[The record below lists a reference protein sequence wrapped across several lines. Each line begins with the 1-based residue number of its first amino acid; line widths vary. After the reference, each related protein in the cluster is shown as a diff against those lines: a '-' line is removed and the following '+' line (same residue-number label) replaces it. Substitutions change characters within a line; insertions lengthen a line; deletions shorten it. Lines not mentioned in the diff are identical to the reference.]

1 MVGGDP
7 RSYVSVEGRQ
17 LATDAESVSTES
29 VDVTQQQIQVVGANG
44 SLYETIEP
52 SSTTTPIQDGLG
64 IGTNNSEEVV
74 VLLPP
79 TEIDEAGTITFDRYS
94 KGVIGH
100 GHGFRNAAGADNPP
114 VGPSIIN
121 FSNDA
126 NGFEFSG
133 SSAQGDWPSGF
144 RIEGFAMMGV
154 NPDGSRPSGTA
165 FLFDDADQMKP
176 HSFYIGD
183 IAGYYWHK
191 IIRWTGGNAPW
202 QCEFGPLF
210 FDNVDA
216 GNPSNGNNAI
226 FDLQAD
232 NPPMHFR
239 YVAIWPRNLGSG
251 ANSNIF
257 HNEAKL
263 TVEALNIGGD
273 TTGKI
278 FKDPG
283 SGGES
288 AMLQCGPINY
298 EPNSQSPATKDTLIN
313 MGGARPVSVFGV
325 RVSGNVNA
333 NYVYEINRGFT
344 GGHEFG
350 PVLEPDQLGQNVV
363 KIDAALD
370 SSVTYHGTREDI
382 DYLAGRTPEQKF
394 INPLGSR
401 GYPVAEV
408 TGQTLSAGGTTTI
421 SLGISDSEFSEVH
434 EGGLVVDVTNTGS
447 ITSNYGVT
455 VDKIWHDDTAGTWQ
469 VNIAET
475 ETPSTAPTADVRY
488 YAN

>member
-1 MVGGDP
+1 MPEPSAGTTLSSPSRVVEGPWAD
-7 RSYVSVEGRQ
+7 RTDHEVEGRWFY
-17 LATDAESVSTES
+17 ATDHELLYRYDGDQWDAQSGPGNTSQQLPGTVHRESVSTES

-79 TEIDEAGTITFDRYS
+79 TEVDEAGTITFDRYS

-121 FSNDA
+121 FTNDV

-216 GNPSNGNNAI
+216 GNPS
-226 FDLQAD
+226 
-232 NPPMHFR
+232 
-239 YVAIWPRNLGSG
+239 
-251 ANSNIF
+251 
-257 HNEAKL
+257 
-263 TVEALNIGGD
+263 IG
-273 TTGKI
+273 
-278 FKDPG
+278 
-283 SGGES
+283 
-288 AMLQCGPINY
+288 
-298 EPNSQSPATKDTLIN
+298 
-313 MGGARPVSVFGV
+313 
-325 RVSGNVNA
+325 
-333 NYVYEINRGFT
+333 
-344 GGHEFG
+344 
-350 PVLEPDQLGQNVV
+350 
-363 KIDAALD
+363 
-370 SSVTYHGTREDI
+370 
-382 DYLAGRTPEQKF
+382 
-394 INPLGSR
+394 
-401 GYPVAEV
+401 
-408 TGQTLSAGGTTTI
+408 
-421 SLGISDSEFSEVH
+421 
-434 EGGLVVDVTNTGS
+434 
-447 ITSNYGVT
+447 
-455 VDKIWHDDTAGTWQ
+455 
-469 VNIAET
+469 
-475 ETPSTAPTADVRY
+475 
-488 YAN
+488 